1 MRSFG
6 ELWRSTIITKW
17 VMAITGILI
26 VGFLL
31 AHVSGNLLIFAGRAA
46 MNEYGVW
53 LRELGHGTL
62 IWALRVGLLVAF
74 VLHIWSG
81 IRMAALNRA
90 ARPVGYKQFKNRTS
104 SLPARTMLLTGVLI
118 LLYAGYHLAHFTWG
132 IAHPEYYHGI
142 EEYNNGFQTLTRPDI
157 YTMVIQSFQQPL
169 IVVIYLLSMVVV
181 TMHLNHAINSAF
193 QTLGINH
200 PKYNTLLING
210 SRGLS
215 VLIFLAYSSIPVAIL
230 TGFVK

>member
-17 VMAITGILI
+17 VMAVTGILI

-31 AHVSGNLLIFAGRAA
+31 AHASGNLLIFVGPDA

-53 LRELGHGTL
+53 LRELGHGAL
-62 IWALRVGLLVAF
+62 LWAMRLGLLAAF

-81 IRMAALNRA
+81 IRMARLNRA
-90 ARPVGYKQFKNRTS
+90 ARPSSYKKFENRSSSVVG
-104 SLPARTMLLTGVLI
+104 RTMFLTGVLI
-118 LLYAGYHLAHFTWG
+118 LLYAIYHLAHFTWG
-132 IAHPEYYHGI
+132 SVHPEYYGGI
-142 EEYNNGFQTLTRPDI
+142 DAQGRPDV
-157 YTMVIQSFQQPL
+157 YTMVIHSFQQPL
-169 IVVIYLLSMVVV
+169 IVAIYLISMLVVA
-181 TMHLNHAINSAF
+181 MHLNHAINSAL

-200 PKYNTLLING
+200 PKYNALLING

-215 VLIFLAYSSIPVAIL
+215 VLIFLAFSAIPLAVVF
-230 TGFVK
+230 GFVK